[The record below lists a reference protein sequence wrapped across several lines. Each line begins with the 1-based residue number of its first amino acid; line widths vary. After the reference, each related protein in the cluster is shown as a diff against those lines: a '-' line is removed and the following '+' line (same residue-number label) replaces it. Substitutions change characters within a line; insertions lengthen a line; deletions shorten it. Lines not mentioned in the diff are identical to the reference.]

1 MPETTIPQTP
11 AIQPTAPQTTPT
23 TTVASVTPPAP
34 AMQIPSDPKQYLELL
49 FDFMIKY
56 DSSDI
61 YLTYGEEPTIRV
73 YGEAR
78 RIQGLPKLDDEM
90 LDAFA
95 NVMMSEEDKK
105 NYADHWAA
113 DL

>member
-1 MPETTIPQTP
+1 MSEVSTPVSSTASAATP
-11 AIQPTAPQTTPT
+11 APKPASAPTP
-23 TTVASVTPPAP
+23 SF
-34 AMQIPSDPKQYLELL
+34 QIPSDPKAYLELL
-49 FDFMIKY
+49 FDFMVKY

-78 RIQGLPKLDDEM
+78 RIQGLPKLDDQM

-95 NVMMSEEDKK
+95 QVMMSEEDKK
-105 NYADHWAA
+105 NYEEHLAA
-113 DL
+113 DLGISVK